1 MKKALIFSLIC
12 LLSIALAI
20 SAFGFGPSPQAADG
34 TRLQESLP
42 TKTTCV
48 TVTKGRA
55 TAVQVPITAMKMNW
69 SADDGTGTAVKMKRS
84 FDTEAGF
91 MPSSGEYNLP
101 SAANRKKAVFTR
113 YTGASNINLC
123 YEQ

>member
-1 MKKALIFSLIC
+1 MKTLITCFACLMLIVM
-12 LLSIALAI
+12 ATV
-20 SAFGFGPSPQAADG
+20 AFGFGQSPKSSDG
-34 TRLQESLP
+34 TRLQAAVPS
-42 TKTTCV
+42 KTTCV
-48 TVTKGRA
+48 TVIKGRA
-55 TAVQVPITAMKMNW
+55 TAVQVPLTAMYLNW

-84 FDTEAGF
+84 FDAETGF